1 MAWFTPRQ
9 PTLPEMIENNGRWR
23 ADKPALEVGDRVWS
37 WREFAADTARVAH
50 ALARDGVSPGDRVA
64 VLMDNSAAMML
75 AMFGTVRAGAVAVP
89 LNVSISDD
97 AVATM
102 IADSDARAVFASA
115 AHVPRI
121 DGLRDRLPAGTADRL
136 VTADGA
142 TPGWQL
148 LDAWLEGTPD
158 TPPDLEVTLEH
169 ECNIIYSSGTTGMPK
184 GIVHDHRSRSAWA
197 YDMAVGLR
205 YHSGARTLCSL
216 GLYSNISWVAM
227 LATMLAGGTIV
238 VMPKFSPRGWL
249 ELVQAARVTHTT
261 VVPVQLQ
268 RMIELDDFGNFD
280 LSSLYSVMCCGSPL
294 PLPYKTRVVA
304 ALGSAFM
311 ELYGLTE
318 GLVTIL
324 SPEDMAAKTES
335 VGLPCPGQQLV
346 ILDGDDRPCPVGEA
360 GEIVGRGPLLMAGY
374 HNRPDADAEATWT
387 DAAGGKWLRTG
398 DIGKLDEDGFLYLVD
413 RKKDMIISGG
423 QNIYPA
429 DIESVI
435 VSHDDV
441 REVAVIGAPSER
453 WGETP
458 LAVVVPRA
466 ELDADALVG
475 WVNTRVGKQ
484 QRIAGVRFIDELP
497 RNPNGKVLKR
507 ELRDVYDEVL
517 P

>member
-9 PTLPEMIENNGRWR
+9 PTLPELIENNGQWL
-23 ADKPALEVGDRVWS
+23 ADKPALEVGEARWT
-37 WREFAADTARVAH
+37 WCEFAAETARVAR
-50 ALARDGVSPGDRVA
+50 ALARDGVQPGQRVA
-64 VLMDNSAAMML
+64 VLMDNSAEMML
-75 AMFGTVRAGAVAVP
+75 AMFGTIRAGAVAVP
-89 LNVSISDD
+89 LNVSISDA

-115 AHVPRI
+115 LHVPRI
-121 DGLRDRLPAGTADRL
+121 DALRDALPEGTEERLIA
-136 VTADGA
+136 ADGA
-142 TPGWQL
+142 ASGWQAFDRW
-148 LDAWLEGTPD
+148 LDGASTEPLAVRITPED
-158 TPPDLEVTLEH
+158 
-169 ECNIIYSSGTTGMPK
+169 ECNIIYSSGTTGTPK

-197 YDMAVGLR
+197 YDMAIGLR
-205 YHSGARTLCSL
+205 YHAGARTLCSL

-238 VMPKFSPRGWL
+238 VMPRFDARGCL
-249 ELVQAARVTHTT
+249 ELITKARITHTT

-268 RMIELDDFGNFD
+268 RMLEVADFEDHD

-294 PLPYKTRVVA
+294 PLPYKRRIVG
-304 ALGSAFM
+304 ALGTAFM

-324 SPEDMAAKTES
+324 TPEDMTRKTES
-335 VGLPCPGQQLV
+335 VGLPCPGQQLR
-346 ILDGDDRPCPVGEA
+346 ILDNDDVECATGEA

-374 HNRPDADAEATWT
+374 HNRPEAHAEATWT
-387 DAAGGKWLRTG
+387 DPDGGRWLRTG

-435 VSHDDV
+435 AGHDAV
-441 REVAVIGAPSER
+441 REVAVIGAPSTR

-458 LAVVVPRA
+458 LAVVATRA
-466 ELDADALVG
+466 EVDGASLEA
-475 WVNTRVGKQ
+475 WVNSRVGKQ
-484 QRIAGVRFIDELP
+484 QRIAGVRFVEALP

-507 ELRDVYDEVL
+507 ELRKVYDEVL

>member
-9 PTLPEMIENNGRWR
+9 PTLPELIENNGQWL
-23 ADKPALEVGDRVWS
+23 ADKPALEVGDTRWT
-37 WREFAADTARVAH
+37 WRDFAAETARVAH
-50 ALARDGVSPGDRVA
+50 ALARDGVQPGQRVA
-64 VLMDNSAAMML
+64 VLMENSAEMML
-75 AMFGTVRAGAVAVP
+75 AMFGTIRAGAVAVP
-89 LNVSISDD
+89 LNVSISDA

-102 IADSDARAVFASA
+102 IADSNAQAVFASA
-115 AHVPRI
+115 QHVPRI
-121 DGLRDRLPAGTADRL
+121 DALRDALPRGSEERLIA
-136 VTADGA
+136 ADGA
-142 TPGWQL
+142 SPGWQ
-148 LDAWLEGTPD
+148 AFARWLEGASAEPPAVRTTPED
-158 TPPDLEVTLEH
+158 
-169 ECNIIYSSGTTGMPK
+169 ECNIIYSSGTTGTPK
-184 GIVHDHRSRSAWA
+184 GIVHDHRARSAWA

-205 YHSGARTLCSL
+205 YHAGARTLCSL

-238 VMPKFSPRGWL
+238 VMPRFDARGCL
-249 ELVQAARVTHTT
+249 ELIADARITHTT

-268 RMIELDDFGNFD
+268 RMLEVHDFEQHD

-294 PLPYKTRVVA
+294 PLTYKQRIVD
-304 ALGSAFM
+304 ALGPAFM

-324 SPEDMAAKTES
+324 SPEDMTRKTES
-335 VGLPCPGQQLV
+335 VGLPCPGQQLR
-346 ILDGDDRPCPVGEA
+346 ILDNDDAECATGEA

-374 HNRPDADAEATWT
+374 HNRPEANAEATWT
-387 DAAGGKWLRTG
+387 DADGVRWLRTG

-435 VSHDDV
+435 ASHDAV
-441 REVAVIGAPSER
+441 REVAVIGAPSSR

-458 LAVVVPRA
+458 LAVVATR
-466 ELDADALVG
+466 DAVDGDSLQA
-475 WVNTRVGKQ
+475 WVNSRVGKQ
-484 QRIAGVRFIDELP
+484 QRIAGVRFVDALP

-507 ELRDVYDEVL
+507 ELRKVYDEVL